1 MRLRERLARMMASG
15 NPLAQVLGVVL
26 MALLLAG
33 ALIIGAVAGVVLI
46 GIALVTAATFGV
58 RLWWMRRK
66 LRQGGAVN
74 PPPPGS
80 AGRGA
85 PPREGNVIEAEY
97 HVIEER
103 REGDR

>member
-1 MRLRERLARMMASG
+1 
-15 NPLAQVLGVVL
+15 
-26 MALLLAG
+26 
-33 ALIIGAVAGVVLI
+33 
-46 GIALVTAATFGV
+46 
-58 RLWWMRRK
+58 MRRK